1 MPEND
6 STWARVLQ
14 YVMPL
19 IMALVIGLIAL
30 ICFVIKQNFCLN
42 DELQEVKLSVRLQ
55 DATMQNLAQ
64 KIDAITYTTLRERG
78 DEE

>member
-6 STWARVLQ
+6 STWAKVLQ

-78 DEE
+78 D

>member
-6 STWARVLQ
+6 STWAKVLQ